1 MIYVAIPPT
10 WLKDASSLQGE
21 FSEAKI
27 KELNASGYNIFY
39 YPNYPKL
46 VASPSQFIKGYE
58 IDTFEYVFVDLDMK
72 HGAYDSK
79 DTFIEK
85 LSDVPLPPT
94 RIVDSGGGIHAYW
107 RVSDLDAMTYLK
119 FQRRLAR
126 LLNTDEAVSNI
137 KQLMRVPGT
146 DNTKLEGNPRP
157 CELLYET
164 DTVYT
169 SEQLDKVLP
178 RLSYEDEAYCKNH
191 YNKTYNNEV
200 KESSID
206 AKMPLKF
213 AKLVASNPE
222 VKEIWSGNVSD
233 RSKSDYR
240 LAHIMFAQGFS
251 KEEAT
256 SVLVNAPK
264 ALSRAPQHRLS
275 YATNI
280 VDQIWTFEITEDK
293 AALNLSSSVKDILNK
308 AGDAI
313 KGTRLPC
320 YTYLDGTLHGFRLGQ
335 VIGLVAG
342 SGVGK
347 TAVALNMFMGFVA
360 NNPDLHHF
368 FVPLEQPANEI
379 ADRWKTMCGDQE
391 HLYEKVHVIS
401 NYEDNGSYRNLSLDQ
416 IREYLVHFQKTT
428 GCKVGAVVID
438 HIGALKKKTKD
449 GENQGLMDLCH
460 SMKAFAIETNTL
472 LVMQSQAPRE
482 KAGIGDLILE
492 KDAAYGT
499 LFFEAYCDYL
509 ITMHQP
515 LKRCYPE
522 GAPTVTSFKFC
533 KIRHKHQGKDT
544 IREDVN
550 YKMFFDV
557 DTGMLRPLT
566 QDEEKSFSFFYQ
578 KCVNMRK
585 LDKKSD
591 VMVYHDP
598 KKALETTDNGKTDN
612 NQVQVGT
619 ATAKGLH
626 QDPRVP
632 GVRH

>member
-10 WLKDASSLQGE
+10 WLKDRNSIQGE
-21 FSEAKI
+21 FTPERISQ
-27 KELNASGYNIFY
+27 LNAEGFNIFF

-46 VASPSQFIKGYE
+46 LANPTQFIKGSE
-58 IDTFEYVFVDLDMK
+58 VDTFEYVFVDLDMK
-72 HGAYDSK
+72 HGAYASK
-79 DTFIEK
+79 DVFIEK

-94 RIVDSGGGIHAYW
+94 KIVDSGGGIHAYW
-107 RVSDLDAMTYLK
+107 RVSDLDAMAYLK

-137 KQLMRVPGT
+137 KQLMRLPGT
-146 DNTKLEGNPRP
+146 NNTKLEGNPRP

-169 SEQLDKVLP
+169 SEELDKVLP
-178 RLSYEDEAYCKNH
+178 RLTNEDEAYCKSH
-191 YNKTYNNEV
+191 FDRTYNNEV
-200 KESSID
+200 KDSTID

-213 AKLVASNPE
+213 AKLVASNNE

-280 VDQIWTFEITEDK
+280 VDQIWTFEITADK
-293 AALNLSSSVKDILNK
+293 TSLNLSSSVKDILNK

-320 YTYLDGTLHGFRLGQ
+320 HTYLDGTLHGFRLGQ

-416 IREYLVHFQKTT
+416 IRDYLVQFQKTT
-428 GCKVGAVVID
+428 GHKVGAVVID

-460 SMKAFAIETNTL
+460 QMKAFAVETNTL

-482 KAGIGDLILE
+482 KAGIGDLALE

-499 LFFEAYCDYL
+499 LFFEAYCDFL
-509 ITMHQP
+509 ITLWQP

-533 KIRHKHQGKDT
+533 KIRHKKQGRDRL
-544 IREDVN
+544 IEDVP
-550 YKMFFDV
+550 YTVMFDPN
-557 DTGMLRPLT
+557 TELLRELT
-566 QDEEKSFSFFYQ
+566 EEEEKSVEFFVSQATNKRKQDRKTDVVKYTTARFGE
-578 KCVNMRK
+578 VNGN
-585 LDKKSD
+585 
-591 VMVYHDP
+591 P
-598 KKALETTDNGKTDN
+598 DN
-612 NQVQVGT
+612 NQVKIGT
-619 ATAKGLH
+619 TTAKGLH
-626 QDPRVP
+626 
-632 GVRH
+632 